1 MRVRVALPIAK
12 PIRRGAF
19 IAGSDGVCTWVKFKY
34 ERLSMFCHYCGMLGH
49 DVKHCASHFAVVK
62 NGGEVDYQYGDF
74 LLAMG
79 GRPRFSPDKNTG
91 PSAEWD
97 QTSGDVQHDG
107 TSPVG
112 KMHGETAMEGMKV
125 GNPCA
130 MDEEE
135 SENLELQPKFQQL
148 DNADFASDRHVVEGK
163 CESTPSGQNFQVS
176 TSVQRDVSAM
186 KTAGLQTEV
195 V

>member
-1 MRVRVALPIAK
+1 
-12 PIRRGAF
+12 
-19 IAGSDGVCTWVKFKY
+19 
-34 ERLSMFCHYCGMLGH
+34 
-49 DVKHCASHFAVVK
+49 
-62 NGGEVDYQYGDF
+62 
-74 LLAMG
+74 
-79 GRPRFSPDKNTG
+79 
-91 PSAEWD
+91 
-97 QTSGDVQHDG
+97 
-107 TSPVG
+107 
-112 KMHGETAMEGMKV
+112 MKV